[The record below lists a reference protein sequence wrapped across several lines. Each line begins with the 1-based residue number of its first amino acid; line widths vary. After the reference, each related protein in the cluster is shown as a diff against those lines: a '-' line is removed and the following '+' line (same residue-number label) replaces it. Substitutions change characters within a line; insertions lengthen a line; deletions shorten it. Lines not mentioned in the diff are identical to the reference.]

1 MDAMKA
7 YSEGRA
13 MQLFGVAWR
22 IKGMHELEGH
32 ISDEA
37 RARIF
42 EFLRN
47 EAGII
52 GPEVLEGINRIDGK
66 VKP

>member
-1 MDAMKA
+1 MDA

-22 IKGMHELEGH
+22 IKGMHELEGL

-37 RARIF
+37 RTEIF
-42 EFLRN
+42 DFLRK

-52 GPEVLEGINRIDGK
+52 GPETLEGINRIDGK

>member
-1 MDAMKA
+1 
-7 YSEGRA
+7 

-22 IKGMHELEGH
+22 IKGMHELEGL
-32 ISDEA
+32 ISDEV
-37 RARIF
+37 RAEIF
-42 EFLRN
+42 DFLRK

-52 GPEVLEGINRIDGK
+52 GPEALEGINRIDGK